1 MKFEICFHN
10 KIEIEFVFILIEI
23 EFVFILNEIET
34 EICFHYKIE
43 IEIEFVFI
51 LNEIEFVFILNEMEI
66 CFGNESE
73 MCAIV
78 YHDPLRMNE

>member
-23 EFVFILNEIET
+23 EIVFILNEIET

-51 LNEIEFVFILNEMEI
+51 LNEIEIEI
-66 CFGNESE
+66 CFGDESE
-73 MCAIV
+73 MCAII